1 MATTAVLGS
10 HTLVGAAIARRLRNI
25 GHAVIDANAT
35 GSSTELKATLAGAS
49 AIVHAADPSATDE
62 VLEAAAGIG
71 ADHVVLLSTAG
82 VYGAW
87 ADNPVPLTE
96 DAIMR
101 PNPGIDEVAARAEI
115 ERRGHEWAADHPGCT
130 VTILRPCT
138 VVVPAGDD
146 WPSPDLDGVSGL
158 GSGDGSRPV
167 QFLHVEDL
175 AGAVAVVL
183 DRGIAGVRNVAPAGW
198 ITEDEA
204 RALSGGRVVALP
216 EPVRRAA
223 RRFSVG
229 KSGRARGPAALTQHP
244 WVIASDA
251 LRAEGWAP
259 VYDNREA
266 LVATRRPTWFQ
277 RLSPTKRQE
286 LSLVAI
292 GGAAATG
299 IAAAAVAITR
309 RTRRP

>member
-1 MATTAVLGS
+1 MATTAVLGA
-10 HTLVGAAIARRLRNI
+10 HTAVGAAIARRLRNT
-25 GHAVIDANAT
+25 GNAVIDANPT
-35 GSSTELKATLAGAS
+35 GSAVELKGILAGAS
-49 AIVHAADPSATDE
+49 ALVHAADPSTTDE

-71 ADHVVLLSTAG
+71 ADHVVLLSTAA

-87 ADNPVPLTE
+87 ADNPIPLTE

-101 PNPGIDEVAARAEI
+101 PNPGIDEVFARAEI
-115 ERRGHEWAADHPGCT
+115 ERRAHEWAADHPGCT

-138 VVVPAGDD
+138 VVVPGGPD
-146 WPSPDLDGVSGL
+146 WPSAEFDGVSGL
-158 GSGDGSRPV
+158 GSGDGTRPV

-175 AGAVAVVL
+175 AAAVAVVL
-183 DRGIAGVRNVAPAGW
+183 DNNVSGVRNVAPAGW

-204 RALSGGRVVALP
+204 RALSGARVVALP
-216 EPVRRAA
+216 EQVRSAA
-223 RRFSVG
+223 RRLRLG
-229 KSGRARGPAALTQHP
+229 KTIDRGAAALTQHP
-244 WVIASDA
+244 WVVASDL
-251 LRAEGWAP
+251 LRADGWVP

-292 GGAAATG
+292 GGVAATG
-299 IAAAAVAITR
+299 AAAAAIAVAR
-309 RTRRP
+309 RVRRP

>member
-1 MATTAVLGS
+1 MATTAVLGA
-10 HTLVGAAIARRLRNI
+10 TTKVGAAIARRLRHD
-25 GHAVIDANAT
+25 GHDVIEASPT
-35 GSSTELKATLAGAS
+35 GSAVDLKEQLAGATKV
-49 AIVHAADPSATDE
+49 VHAADASATDE

-71 ADHVVLLSTAG
+71 AEHVVLLSTAA

-87 ADNPVPLTE
+87 ADNPIPLTE

-101 PNPGIDEVAARAEI
+101 PNAGIDEVAARAEI
-115 ERRGHEWAADHPGCT
+115 ERRANEWAADHPGCAT
-130 VTILRPCT
+130 CILRPCT
-138 VVVPAGDD
+138 VVVPGADD

-158 GSGDGSRPV
+158 GSGDGTRPV

-183 DRGIAGVRNVAPAGW
+183 DRGISGVRNVAPPGW

-223 RRFSVG
+223 RRLRLG
-229 KSGRARGPAALTQHP
+229 KTVDRGAAALTQHP
-244 WVIASDA
+244 WVVASDT
-251 LRAEGWAP
+251 LRGEGWTA

-277 RLSPTKRQE
+277 RLSPTRRQE
-286 LSLVAI
+286 LSMVAVGGSTLAGVIAAGVAI
-292 GGAAATG
+292 A
-299 IAAAAVAITR
+299 R
-309 RTRRP
+309 RVRK

>member
-1 MATTAVLGS
+1 MATTAVLGAN
-10 HTLVGAAIARRLRNI
+10 TTVGAAIARKLRLD
-25 GHAVIDANAT
+25 GHSVIEASPT
-35 GSSTELKATLAGAS
+35 GSPIDLKESLAGAT
-49 AIVHAADPSATDE
+49 AVVHAAEASATDE
-62 VLEAAAGIG
+62 VLEAAGSIG
-71 ADHVVLLSTAG
+71 AEHVVLLSTAA

-101 PNPGIDEVAARAEI
+101 PNPGIDEVFARAEI
-115 ERRGHEWAADHPGCT
+115 ERRAHEWSPDHPGCA

-138 VVVPAGDD
+138 VVVPGAED
-146 WPSPDLDGVSGL
+146 WPSADLDGIAGL
-158 GSGDGSRPV
+158 GSGDGTRPV

-183 DRGIAGVRNVAPAGW
+183 DNEVSGVRNVAPAGW

-204 RALSGGRVVALP
+204 RALSGGRVLPLP

-223 RRFSVG
+223 RRLRLG
-229 KSGRARGPAALTQHP
+229 KTVDRGAAALTQHP
-244 WVIASDA
+244 WVVASDA
-251 LRAEGWAP
+251 LRAEGWTP

-277 RLSPTKRQE
+277 RLSPTRRQE
-286 LSLVAI
+286 LSMVAI
-292 GGAAATG
+292 GGVSLAA
-299 IAAAAVAITR
+299 IAAAALGITR
-309 RTRRP
+309 RRRSG

>member
-1 MATTAVLGS
+1 MATTAVLGA
-10 HTLVGAAIARRLRNI
+10 HTSVGAAIARRLRTS
-25 GHAVIDANAT
+25 GHTVIDANAT
-35 GSSTELKATLAGAS
+35 GSASELKETLAGSTAV
-49 AIVHAADPSATDE
+49 VHAADPSVTEE

-71 ADHVVLLSTAG
+71 ADHVVLLSTAA

-87 ADNPVPLTE
+87 ADNPVPMTE

-115 ERRGHEWAADHPGCT
+115 ERRAHEWASDHPGCT

-138 VVVPAGDD
+138 VVVPGGED
-146 WPSPDLDGVSGL
+146 WPSADLDGVSGL
-158 GSGDGSRPV
+158 GSGDGTRAV

-175 AGAVAVVL
+175 ASAVAVVL
-183 DRGIAGVRNVAPAGW
+183 DNDVAGVRNVAPAGW

-216 EPVRRAA
+216 EPVRAVA
-223 RRFSVG
+223 RRLRLG
-229 KSGRARGPAALTQHP
+229 KTVDRGAAALTQHP
-244 WVIASDA
+244 WVVASDT
-251 LRAEGWAP
+251 LRSEGWTP
-259 VYDNREA
+259 IYDNREA

-286 LSLVAI
+286 LSMVAI

-299 IAAAAVAITR
+299 IAAAGIAIAR
-309 RTRRP
+309 RTRKP

>member
-1 MATTAVLGS
+1 MATTAVLGAN
-10 HTLVGAAIARRLRNI
+10 TTVGAAIARKLRLD
-25 GHAVIDANAT
+25 GHAVIEASPA
-35 GSSTELKATLAGAS
+35 GSTIDLKEALAGAT
-49 AIVHAADPSATDE
+49 AVVHAADASATGV

-71 ADHVVLLSTAG
+71 AEQVVLLSSAA

-101 PNPGIDEVAARAEI
+101 PNPGINEVFARAEI
-115 ERRGHEWAADHPGCT
+115 ERRAHEWSPDHPGCA

-138 VVVPAGDD
+138 VVVPGAED
-146 WPSPDLDGVSGL
+146 WPSADFDGIAGL
-158 GSGDGSRPV
+158 GSGDGTRPV

-183 DRGIAGVRNVAPAGW
+183 DNAIKGVRNVAPAGW

-223 RRFSVG
+223 RRVRLG
-229 KSGRARGPAALTQHP
+229 KTVDRGAAALTQHP
-244 WVIASDA
+244 WVVASDA
-251 LRAEGWAP
+251 LRAEGWSP

-277 RLSPTKRQE
+277 RLSPTRRQE
-286 LSLVAI
+286 LSMVAV
-292 GGAAATG
+292 GGAGLAAV
-299 IAAAAVAITR
+299 AAAVVGVTR
-309 RTRRP
+309 RRSR

>member
-1 MATTAVLGS
+1 MATTAVLGA
-10 HTLVGAAIARRLRNI
+10 HTSVGAAIARRLRNT
-25 GHAVIDANAT
+25 GHLVIEANAA
-35 GSSTELKATLAGAS
+35 GSAIELKETLAGATS
-49 AIVHAADPSATDE
+49 LVHAADAAATGE

-71 ADHVVLLSTAG
+71 ADHVVLLSTAA

-101 PNPGIDEVAARAEI
+101 PNPGIDEVFARAEI
-115 ERRGHEWAADHPGCT
+115 ERRAHEWAAEHPGCK

-138 VVVPAGDD
+138 VVVPGGED
-146 WPSPDLDGVSGL
+146 WPSADLDGVSGL

-175 AGAVAVVL
+175 AGAVGVVL
-183 DRGIAGVRNVAPAGW
+183 DNDIAGVRNVAPAGW

-216 EPVRRAA
+216 EVVRGAA
-223 RRFSVG
+223 RRLRLG
-229 KSGRARGPAALTQHP
+229 KTVDRGAAALTQHP
-244 WVIASDA
+244 WVVASDA

-286 LSLVAI
+286 LSMVAI
-292 GGAAATG
+292 GGTAAAG
-299 IAAAAVAITR
+299 LAAAGVAIAR
-309 RTRRP
+309 RMRKP

>member
-1 MATTAVLGS
+1 MATTAVLGAD
-10 HTLVGAAIARRLRNI
+10 TAVGAAITRKLRLD
-25 GHAVIDANAT
+25 GHDVIEASPL
-35 GSSTELKATLAGAS
+35 GSPVELKQLLAGAT
-49 AIVHAADPSATDE
+49 AVVHAAAASATDV
-62 VLEAAAGIG
+62 VLEAASGIG
-71 ADHVVLLSTAG
+71 ASHVVLLSTAA

-87 ADNPVPLTE
+87 ADNPVPVTE

-101 PNPGIDEVAARAEI
+101 PNPGIDEVFARAEI
-115 ERRGHEWAADHPGCT
+115 ERRSHEWSADHPGCA

-138 VVVPAGDD
+138 VVVPGAED
-146 WPSPDLDGVSGL
+146 WPSADLDGIAGL
-158 GSGDGSRPV
+158 GSGDGARPV

-183 DRGIAGVRNVAPAGW
+183 DNSVTGVRNVAPAGW

-223 RRFSVG
+223 RRFRFG
-229 KSGRARGPAALTQHP
+229 KTVDRGAVALTQHP
-244 WVIASDA
+244 WVVASDA
-251 LRAEGWAP
+251 LRGEGWSP

-277 RLSPTKRQE
+277 RLSPTRRQE
-286 LSLVAI
+286 LSMVAI
-292 GGAAATG
+292 GVAGIASVAAASTA
-299 IAAAAVAITR
+299 IAR
-309 RTRRP
+309 RIRR

>member
-10 HTLVGAAIARRLRNI
+10 HTSVGAAIARRLRNT

-35 GSSTELKATLAGAS
+35 GSSTELKATLAGSS
-49 AIVHAADPSATDE
+49 AVVHAADPSATDE

-87 ADNPVPLTE
+87 GDNPVPLTE
-96 DAIMR
+96 DSIMR
-101 PNPGIDEVAARAEI
+101 PNPGIEEVAARAEI
-115 ERRGHEWAADHPGCT
+115 ERRAHEWAADHPGCT

-138 VVVPAGDD
+138 VVVPGGDD
-146 WPSPDLDGVSGL
+146 WPSADLDGVSGL

-175 AGAVAVVL
+175 AGAVALVL

-204 RALSGGRVVALP
+204 RALSGSRVVALP
-216 EPVRRAA
+216 EPVRSAA
-223 RRFSVG
+223 RRLRLG
-229 KSGRARGPAALTQHP
+229 KTVDRGAAALTQHP
-244 WVIASDA
+244 WVIASDT
-251 LRAEGWAP
+251 LRSEGWAP

-286 LSLVAI
+286 LSMVAI
-292 GGAAATG
+292 GGVAATG
-299 IAAAAVAITR
+299 IAGAAIAIAR
-309 RTRRP
+309 RMRKP